1 MLLCGNKKDD
11 ILTWELLEHKIS
23 ISTASLVPSP
33 YGVENMFMLIL
44 ILAIDLVYRRK
55 KTNKKPCALQVAG
68 LEKHSNPSINL
79 CICDG
84 TATSD
89 CHGDRYSLSGNNL
102 LQYIIGSFRW
112 L

>member
-33 YGVENMFMLIL
+33 YGIENMFMSTL

-55 KTNKKPCALQVAG
+55 KNKQKALHFASCRTR
-68 LEKHSNPSINL
+68 KI
-79 CICDG
+79 
-84 TATSD
+84 
-89 CHGDRYSLSGNNL
+89 
-102 LQYIIGSFRW
+102 
-112 L
+112 